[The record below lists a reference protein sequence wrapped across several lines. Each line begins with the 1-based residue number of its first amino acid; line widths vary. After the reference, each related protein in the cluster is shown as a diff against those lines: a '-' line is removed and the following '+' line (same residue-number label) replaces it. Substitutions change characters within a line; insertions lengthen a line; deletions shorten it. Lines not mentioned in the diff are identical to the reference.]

1 MTEKYFDLPGADFT
15 IRCKIYCSDSLI
27 RARSAQSG
35 PDLSAEELTGGRFRR
50 VVLFC
55 HGFAGHRDNAMARTM
70 AEKILASHD
79 DTALVIFNWPA
90 HGDDAHECISL
101 ADCDTYL
108 DMVLSFVQE
117 ELQPRIL
124 DASATSFGGYL
135 VLKYIRDHGEM
146 PFRRLC
152 LRCPAIVMHDVLMQ
166 TILTP
171 EEIRAIETGGIVLSG
186 FDRMTGITGAFL
198 RELEAADLTKADY
211 SPWSDRIRIAQG
223 TSDELVPFAAVQSFA
238 QKNRIE
244 FLSVEGADHRFTGP
258 GQMDAVI
265 ASFMDYL
272 GF

>member
-1 MTEKYFDLPGADFT
+1 MTEKYFDLPGADFA
-15 IRCKIYCSDSLI
+15 IRCKLYCSDSLF
-27 RARSAQSG
+27 RKSRGQTD
-35 PDLSAEELTGGRFRR
+35 PELFPEELTGGHFRR

-70 AEKILASHD
+70 AGNILASHD

-101 ADCDTYL
+101 ADCDAYL
-108 DMVLSFVQE
+108 GRVLSFVQE

-135 VLKYIRDHGEM
+135 VLKYLHDHGEM

-171 EEIRAIETGGIVLSG
+171 EEIRRIEAGGTVLSG

-198 RELEAADLTKADY
+198 QELQAADLMKGDY
-211 SPWSDRIRIAQG
+211 RPFADRIRIAQG
-223 TSDELVPFAAVQSFA
+223 TSDELVPFTAVQSFA
-238 QKNRIE
+238 QKNGME
-244 FLSVEGADHRFTGP
+244 FLPFQGADHRFTGP

-265 ASFMDYL
+265 ASFLDFL